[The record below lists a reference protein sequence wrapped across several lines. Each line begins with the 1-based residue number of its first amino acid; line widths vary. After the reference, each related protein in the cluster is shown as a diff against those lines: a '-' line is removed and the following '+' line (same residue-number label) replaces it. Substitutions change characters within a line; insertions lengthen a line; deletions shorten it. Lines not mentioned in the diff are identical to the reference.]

1 MQQKPRLRQSRWKQW
16 QAIRKIK
23 ALRGHQPLTGLYSPM
38 LLHQFLDRFDS
49 VFIKPEKKVPKHLIF
64 LVQWVTKSHER
75 KVIYLDESIKPLLV
89 LHEDQQLAFSS
100 IRSFDFWL
108 DLYREGEQYII
119 QQAIERIEWEERP
132 VDLQTILQ
140 INRQGHWEITGQ
152 FARVAQKGTMV
163 TDPKW
168 GGKAVRIE
176 EYLDGIGM
184 EMREQKEIRKKLA
197 FLSVIAAKGLAAT
210 YRNTIY
216 ALNFG
221 LDRDKKLWLMG
232 LNTKPDIQIL
242 RSVDQKMF
250 LRANSLQKKR
260 GRKKQKN
267 SLDEGISEQKAA
279 DKPKNK

>member
-1 MQQKPRLRQSRWKQW
+1 MQQKPRLRQNRWRQW

-23 ALRGHQPLTGLYSPM
+23 ALRGHQPLTGIYSPL

-49 VFIKPEKKVPKHLIF
+49 VFIKPEKKVPNHLIF
-64 LVQWVTKSHER
+64 LVQWVTKSDER

-119 QQAIERIEWEERP
+119 QQAIDRIEWEERP
-132 VDLQTILQ
+132 VDLRTILQ
-140 INRQGHWEITGQ
+140 INWQGHWEITGL
-152 FARVAQKGTMV
+152 FARVAQRGTMV
-163 TDPKW
+163 TDPKG

-176 EYLDGIGM
+176 EYLSGIGM

-197 FLSVIAAKGLAAT
+197 FLSMVAAKGLAAT
-210 YRNTIY
+210 YRNPIY
-216 ALNFG
+216 AFDFG
-221 LDRDKKLWLMG
+221 LDQDKKLWLMG
-232 LNTKPDIQIL
+232 LDTKPDIRIL

-250 LRANSLQKKR
+250 LRASSL
-260 GRKKQKN
+260 KKQKN
-267 SLDEGISEQKAA
+267 TWAEGNSQQKAA